1 MSWLSALVTL
11 PPGRMPQLI
20 SDTPKVASS
29 AAMARSQEAMG
40 VKAPPKHQPFTMAMV
55 GLAKFMSFC
64 PCQANASRRARTW
77 TMRGLS
83 SVSRKYSLRSMP
95 AEKESPEPVSTSTP
109 QRSSTSRASSTSFIS
124 RFMTGFMALRLS
136 GRFMETQ
143 AMPSS
148 SSTRTA
154 LPHGSFS
161 PPLASALPLPASV
174 MLAPLAR
181 SPGGRSHSLSL
192 SCLNLGG
199 VHNLAAELALP
210 PDDSCPFGLSIW
222 LVNLDDDGDGGL
234 IMSGEHRR

>member
-1 MSWLSALVTL
+1 
-11 PPGRMPQLI
+11 
-20 SDTPKVASS
+20 
-29 AAMARSQEAMG
+29 
-40 VKAPPKHQPFTMAMV
+40 
-55 GLAKFMSFC
+55 
-64 PCQANASRRARTW
+64 

-161 PPLASALPLPASV
+161 PPLASALP
-174 MLAPLAR
+174 
-181 SPGGRSHSLSL
+181 
-192 SCLNLGG
+192 
-199 VHNLAAELALP
+199 